1 MKTIKIDTKE
11 AQIILIA
18 VSQLKLIHKREIEKG
33 LKNNEDI
40 DYYLKSLLYIEKITE
55 RISEKFGREP
65 WLDL

>member
-40 DYYLKSLLYIEKITE
+40 DYYVKSLLYIEKITE

>member
-40 DYYLKSLLYIEKITE
+40 DYYVKSLFYIEKITE
-55 RISEKFGREP
+55 KISGKFGREP

>member
-40 DYYLKSLLYIEKITE
+40 DYYLKSLLYIEKIAE

-65 WLDL
+65 WLNL

>member
-1 MKTIKIDTKE
+1 MKTIKVDTKE

-40 DYYLKSLLYIEKITE
+40 DYYVKSLLYIEKITE
-55 RISEKFGREP
+55 KISGKFGREP

>member
-40 DYYLKSLLYIEKITE
+40 DYYLKSLLYIEKIKE

>member
-40 DYYLKSLLYIEKITE
+40 DYYVKSLLYIEKITE
-55 RISEKFGREP
+55 RISEKFGRKP

>member
-40 DYYLKSLLYIEKITE
+40 DYYLKSLLYIEKIAE
-55 RISEKFGREP
+55 RISEKFGRKP

>member
-11 AQIILIA
+11 AQIILMA

-33 LKNNEDI
+33 EKNNEDI
-40 DYYLKSLLYIEKITE
+40 DYYVKSLLYIEKITE
-55 RISEKFGREP
+55 KISGKFGREP

>member
-40 DYYLKSLLYIEKITE
+40 DYYLKSLLYIEKIA
-55 RISEKFGREP
+55 
-65 WLDL
+65 

>member
-40 DYYLKSLLYIEKITE
+40 DYYLKSLLYIEKIKE
-55 RISEKFGREP
+55 RISEKFRREP